1 MKETAVSRAASYF
14 SDALLSETDALRK
27 KRQRRRS
34 VYSIYIAVAACLVLL
49 LSAALLLHKTLPPL
63 TVGDFF
69 AEGEGDGMGGR
80 YAESADALTDG
91 NPWTPDTVFS
101 SLPVYA
107 HCAFSEEERLSLLR
121 DTAKRLSLP
130 DGDITADA
138 FFTVLK
144 TDTATVSV
152 YAEGDITIQFTPKRR
167 LSALSDYAYGCT
179 AAQATAC
186 IEPLKEAFFGLLG
199 MKKPH
204 AVLEGGEYDFFAKPM
219 GYTVAFY
226 DAAGSEKQQ
235 FLRFQLHR
243 TYLYPT
249 EEGGGIDLVRIY
261 AYDRAEKVG
270 DYPIISLD
278 EATALLQNGNFITA
292 VGDDLPET
300 LAPEKVALVYRT
312 SHADSHYM
320 PYYCF
325 TVRLRDD
332 THTVAHEKGIPSF
345 GEVYV
350 PAVQARYLTAL
361 PVWDG
366 TTSK

>member
-14 SDALLSETDALRK
+14 SDALLSETDALRRNRR
-27 KRQRRRS
+27 KRRP
-34 VYSIYIAVAACLVLL
+34 VYYIAAAACLILL
-49 LSAALLLHKTLPPL
+49 FSAALLFHKTLPPL

-69 AEGEGDGMGGR
+69 AEGEGNGMGGR
-80 YAESADALTDG
+80 YAETADALTDG

-101 SLPVYA
+101 TLPVFA
-107 HCAFSEEERLSLLR
+107 HCAFSEEERLSLLQ

-130 DGDITADA
+130 DGDIKADD
-138 FFTVLK
+138 FCTVLK

-167 LSALSDYAYGCT
+167 LSALTDYAYGCT

-186 IEPLKEAFFGLLG
+186 ITPLKEAFSGLLG

-204 AVLEGGEYDFFAKPM
+204 AVLEGGEYDFFAKPT
-219 GYTVAFY
+219 GYTIAFY

-235 FLRFQLHR
+235 FLNFQLHR

-292 VGDDLPET
+292 AGDDLPET

-332 THTVAHEKGIPSF
+332 TRTVAHDAGMPSF